1 MYIILKHQ
9 LFHRL
14 SKKWNFKYVSKIYT
28 SQQRGMMF
36 KFFFEKQW
44 VIKGPSI
51 KTLECDDE
59 NNKMD
64 QFFYSDMC
72 F

>member
-9 LFHRL
+9 LFHKL
-14 SKKWNFKYVSKIYT
+14 SKKWHFKDASKIYT

-36 KFFFEKQW
+36 KVFFEKIW
-44 VIKGPSI
+44 FINELLI
-51 KTLECDDE
+51 KTLERDDE

-64 QFFYSDMC
+64 QFFYSVMW

>member
-9 LFHRL
+9 LFHK

-36 KFFFEKQW
+36 KVFFEKIW
-44 VIKGPSI
+44 VINELLI
-51 KTLECDDE
+51 KTLERDDE

-64 QFFYSDMC
+64 QFFDSDMC